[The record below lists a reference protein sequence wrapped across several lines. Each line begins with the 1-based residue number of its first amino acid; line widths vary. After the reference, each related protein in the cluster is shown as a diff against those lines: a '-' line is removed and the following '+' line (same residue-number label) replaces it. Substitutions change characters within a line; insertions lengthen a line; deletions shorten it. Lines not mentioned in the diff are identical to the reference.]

1 MLFLR
6 QVKYEIKNIIRS
18 KFILIIGILILAIC
32 IASPI
37 ISLIGQKSRT
47 DMYYP
52 MVARSDDKCRI

>member
-52 MVARSDDKCRI
+52 MVLTYRA